1 MQLRKY
7 DISKVSSPY
16 KADVMSLY
24 NARADEVERME
35 KALKECTDGATA
47 DALRSSLQSIYDEAN
62 KIRSWLESWDE
73 PAEQQLESGLRG
85 VDFFAMTEMRSKTFT
100 NGSEKNMVNIPENM
114 EKEARSLQRF
124 LSVGANGMT
133 EEEKRGLNIAGAAAV
148 LPTTIYNELITNE
161 KYSDLLQRA
170 KVFNERG
177 AGKLNIPIASNTAA
191 AWHTELAAGA
201 EASPALSKIELGGF
215 ELMRLMSMSAAA
227 ESMTTAGFLDT
238 LLQLLGAE
246 VVETLEYS
254 FINGSGENQP
264 KGLVNLAWN
273 EANTVR
279 GSLDNGAISFKDI
292 ASAISK
298 LPQKY
303 ARNCILLMNAD
314 TAYNTIAA
322 AEDSV
327 GKPIFNMS
335 EATQIVLG
343 REVVISEHMPANTI
357 FVIDPRELYVR
368 FSMPVQVEA
377 DRSSGFTS
385 ATTHLRALCVVDA
398 AWNAAA
404 CVKIA
409 AGAA

>member
-7 DISKVSSPY
+7 DISTAWQPAR
-16 KADVMSLY
+16 ADVMSLY
-24 NARADEVERME
+24 NARADEAERME

-47 DALRSSLQSIYDEAN
+47 DALRSSLQSIYGEAE
-62 KIRSWLESWDE
+62 KIRSLLESWDE
-73 PAEQQLESGLRG
+73 PAEPQLESGQRG
-85 VDFFAMTEMRSKTFT
+85 LNIVATMEMRSKSFD
-100 NGSEKNMVNIPENM
+100 NGSKKNMKNISENM
-114 EKEARSLQRF
+114 AQEARSLQRF

-133 EEEKRGLNIAGAAAV
+133 DEEKRGLNIAGAAAV

-177 AGKLNIPIASNTAA
+177 AGKLYIPIASNTAA
-191 AWHTELAAGA
+191 AWHIEHAAGA
-201 EASPALSKIELGGF
+201 EASPALNKIELGGF

-227 ESMTTAGFLDT
+227 ESMTEQGFTNT

-264 KGLVNLAWN
+264 KGLVNLVWN
-273 EANTVR
+273 ENNTITHT
-279 GSLDNGAISFKDI
+279 DEHPFFQDI
-292 ASAISK
+292 ARAISK

-303 ARNCILLMNAD
+303 ARNCVLLMNAA
-314 TAYNTIAA
+314 TAYTTISAHMDNNA
-322 AEDSV
+322 SPV
-327 GKPIFNMS
+327 FNLS
-335 EATQIVLG
+335 EATSRVLG
-343 REVVISEHMPANTI
+343 REVVISEHMPDNTI
-357 FVIDPRELYVR
+357 FVVDPRELYVR
-368 FSMPVQVEA
+368 FSMPVQIEA

-385 ATTHLRALCVVDA
+385 ATTNLRALCVVDA
-398 AWNAAA
+398 AWNPAA

-409 AGAA
+409 LAG

>member
-7 DISKVSSPY
+7 DISKVSSPR
-16 KADVMSLY
+16 KADVMSFY
-24 NARADEVERME
+24 NARADEAERME

-47 DALRSSLQSIYDEAN
+47 DALRSSLQSIYGEAE
-62 KIRSWLESWDE
+62 KMRSLLESWDE
-73 PAEQQLESGLRG
+73 PAGQQLESGQR
-85 VDFFAMTEMRSKTFT
+85 FNFMATTEMRSKTFT
-100 NGSEKNMVNIPENM
+100 NGSDKTMINIPENM

-177 AGKLNIPIASNTAA
+177 AGKLSIPIASNTAA
-191 AWHTELAAGA
+191 AWHVELAAGA

-227 ESMTTAGFLDT
+227 ESMTTAGFVDT

-264 KGLVNLAWN
+264 KGLVNLAWT
-273 EANTVR
+273 EANTVS
-279 GSLDNGAISFKDI
+279 GSLDGGAISFKDI

-357 FVIDPRELYVR
+357 FVVDPRELYVR
-368 FSMPVQVEA
+368 FSMPVQIEA